1 MQSAMAITQ
10 LRIGELAK
18 RAGCSVKAVRF
29 YEAKGLLPS
38 PPRSPAGYRL
48 YSDGHLRCLQLIQ
61 RAKLLGLSL
70 AKIRTLVVHL
80 AEGRRPGARLRP
92 HLERLIRDE
101 LKEIGVKLDQLGVPR
116 AELEALLAK
125 IHDTDGALP
134 RELCVCASPPGRRK
148 S

>member
-1 MQSAMAITQ
+1 MTATGR

-18 RAGCSVKAVRF
+18 RAGCTVKAVRF

-38 PPRSPAGYRL
+38 PPRSPSGYRL
-48 YSDGHLRCLQLIQ
+48 YTEEHLRCLQLIQ

-80 AEGRRPGARLRP
+80 SEGRRPGARLRP

-101 LKEIGVKLDQLGVPR
+101 LKEIGAKLDQLDLLK

-125 IHDTDGALP
+125 IHEADGALP
-134 RELCVCASPPGRRK
+134 RELCVCATPPRRRT